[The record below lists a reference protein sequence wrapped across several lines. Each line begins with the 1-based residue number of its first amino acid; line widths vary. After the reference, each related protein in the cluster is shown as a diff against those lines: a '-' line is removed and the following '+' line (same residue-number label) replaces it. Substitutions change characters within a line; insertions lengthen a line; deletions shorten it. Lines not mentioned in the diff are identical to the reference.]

1 MRADIKNLFSKRTFI
16 LLTLL
21 NSILCIR
28 FFIFPA
34 LENYY
39 DSSRKLRE
47 LQNQYEE
54 LKQRK
59 KFAEEVGEKLKVF
72 RTRLKNIQD
81 FKITDWFDEIER
93 EEKEIGN
100 EECQDKICSY
110 SYSSRVVLYTN
121 FADFVSFLDYLS
133 RSPFFVYIESLKLER
148 DKRGLRAEISFEV
161 RRFSEEL

>member
-1 MRADIKNLFSKRTFI
+1 MRADIKSFYSKRTFI

-34 LENYY
+34 LENYS
-39 DSSRKLRE
+39 DSSHKLKE

-54 LKQRK
+54 LKQRR
-59 KFAEEVGEKLKVF
+59 KFAEEVGEKLKIF

-81 FKITDWFDEIER
+81 FKITDWFDEIEK

-133 RSPFFVYIESLKLER
+133 KSPSFVYIKSLKLQR
-148 DKRGLRAEISFEV
+148 DEKGLKVEIFFEV
-161 RRFSEEL
+161 KRFSEEL